1 MTDFQTEISSLTQ
14 LSTSLQDARIANNMT
29 QTELATDTGI
39 PRPWINQLEHGHIA
53 NPSFTR
59 ILKIMAALK
68 MSISV
73 NYVVTD
79 TPQDGPRQDVKQPVP
94 TETSPSGQTYAQVA
108 KGLSSS
114 VETLP
119 MTQLKEA
126 LAKFNSS
133 LQPHFTE
140 ELSKTMQNVLAFYD
154 RDFFD
159 TYSVM
164 LDRSKQVTQQ
174 AKDLERS
181 THNDL
186 DDGETRQ

>member
-1 MTDFQTEISSLTQ
+1 
-14 LSTSLQDARIANNMT
+14 
-29 QTELATDTGI
+29 
-39 PRPWINQLEHGHIA
+39 
-53 NPSFTR
+53 
-59 ILKIMAALK
+59 

-79 TPQDGPRQDVKQPVP
+79 TPQDGPRQDVKQPAP

-126 LAKFNSS
+126 LTKFNSS

>member
-29 QTELATDTGI
+29 QTELATATGI

-79 TPQDGPRQDVKQPVP
+79 TPQDGPRQDVKQPAP
-94 TETSPSGQTYAQVA
+94 TETSPSGKPTRR
-108 KGLSSS
+108 
-114 VETLP
+114 
-119 MTQLKEA
+119 
-126 LAKFNSS
+126 
-133 LQPHFTE
+133 LQKAFRAPSRHFP
-140 ELSKTMQNVLAFYD
+140 
-154 RDFFD
+154 
-159 TYSVM
+159 
-164 LDRSKQVTQQ
+164 
-174 AKDLERS
+174 
-181 THNDL
+181 
-186 DDGETRQ
+186 

>member
-14 LSTSLQDARIANNMT
+14 LSTSLQDARIANNLT
-29 QTELATDTGI
+29 QTELAPATGI

-79 TPQDGPRQDVKQPVP
+79 TPQDGPRQDVKQPAP

-126 LAKFNSS
+126 LTKFNSS

-181 THNDL
+181 THNDW

>member
-14 LSTSLQDARIANNMT
+14 LSTSLQDARITNNMT
-29 QTELATDTGI
+29 QTKLATATGI

-79 TPQDGPRQDVKQPVP
+79 TPQDGPRQDVKQPAP

>member
-29 QTELATDTGI
+29 QTELATATGI

-68 MSISV
+68 MSISI

-79 TPQDGPRQDVKQPVP
+79 TPQDGPRQDVKQPAP